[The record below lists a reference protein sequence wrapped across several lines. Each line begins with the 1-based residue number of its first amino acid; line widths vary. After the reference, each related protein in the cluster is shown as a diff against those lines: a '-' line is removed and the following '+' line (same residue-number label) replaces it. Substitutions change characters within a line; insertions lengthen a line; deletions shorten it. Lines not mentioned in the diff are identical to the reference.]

1 MSRLHPA
8 LALIALPF
16 LASCVAPRASA
27 PAPVSTP
34 APAVAAPVPGP
45 AAPAPRPT
53 ANDRYQ
59 GDWSVA
65 DLGPGEWRYRRE
77 GAASAAHFGLANEGA
92 EATIRC
98 EGGMVTLSRMGVIPA
113 DMAAFINVRT
123 SFAERQLPIRSASR
137 GWLTAA
143 PLAAR
148 DPLWDQI
155 IYSRGRFLIEA
166 TRNEPMLVPTRS
178 DVARVIE
185 DCR

>member
-1 MSRLHPA
+1 MSRLRPA
-8 LALIALPF
+8 FALIALPL
-16 LASCVAPRASA
+16 LASCVAPRGA
-27 PAPVSTP
+27 TP
-34 APAVAAPVPGP
+34 APAPSAPSSA
-45 AAPAPRPT
+45 AAPAPAPAHPVPRPT

-65 DLGPGEWRYRRE
+65 DLGPGDWRYRRE
-77 GAASAAHFGLANEGA
+77 GAASAAHFGLANEGTQA
-92 EATIRC
+92 MIRC

-113 DMAAFINVRT
+113 DIAAFINVRS
-123 SFAERQLPIRSASR
+123 SFSERQLPIRSAAG
-137 GWLTAA
+137 GWLTAVELPA
-143 PLAAR
+143 S

-166 TRNEPMLVPTRS
+166 TRNEPKLVPTRP

>member
-1 MSRLHPA
+1 MSRLRPA
-8 LALIALPF
+8 FALIALPL
-16 LASCVAPRASA
+16 LASCVAPRGVA
-27 PAPVSTP
+27 PAP
-34 APAVAAPVPGP
+34 APAAPPPVAAPAPIP
-45 AAPAPRPT
+45 AHPAPRPT
-53 ANDRYQ
+53 VNDRYQ

-77 GAASAAHFGLANEGA
+77 GAASVAHFGLTNEGT
-92 EATIRC
+92 EAMIRC
-98 EGGMVTLSRMGVIPA
+98 EGGQVTLSRMGVIPA
-113 DMAAFINVRT
+113 DMGAFINVRN

-143 PLAAR
+143 PLPAS

-166 TRNEPMLVPTRS
+166 TRNEPMLVPTRPE
-178 DVARVIE
+178 VARVIE